1 MNRLAPRALG
11 GCSRRCPADVYVQRG
26 TNDGGVGAA
35 AGGRRV
41 ETRTATADGGGSDGG
56 DGSAGAPSDDGSASR
71 VGTTNAQVEGV
82 DEPDLVKTDGEHF
95 YYAAGAVDDRYRP
108 RRDGVDYANESL
120 AVETTVEL
128 GG

>member
-1 MNRLAPRALG
+1 MKRLAPRALG

-26 TNDGGVGAA
+26 ANDGGVGAA
-35 AGGRRV
+35 AGGQRA
-41 ETRTATADGGGSDGG
+41 ETRTATADGG
-56 DGSAGAPSDDGSASR
+56 DGSAGASSGDGSASR
-71 VGTTNAQVEGV
+71 VGTTNVQVEGV
-82 DEPDLVKTDGEHF
+82 NEPDLVKTDGEHF